1 MKERALTYD
10 QFMKLARENYDKG
23 GDSYVECWDER
34 TFAYLCEGVR
44 SDHEG
49 QRAGCFCTGA
59 GSGEGRAGNRPGS
72 HEGGM
77 VIVFNINDMASL
89 RAAYSFVRT
98 LREVTVPVENV
109 ARRDRHIADVKRE
122 IREFTHRPAPDS
134 RIIEEHGING
144 YIELVRLP
152 DELDDLNED
161 DAAEWFQA
169 NRYYEFRPTPYDCS
183 GQRFTNWY
191 KLHRRCGHWFAYHS
205 VSFDV

>member
-1 MKERALTYD
+1 MFEITDAEKLRDAYTLLAFIRDDVPTTTAEQKSGLAA
-10 QFMKLARENYDKG
+10 FMVSIKK
-23 GDSYVECWDER
+23 
-34 TFAYLCEGVR
+34 
-44 SDHEG
+44 
-49 QRAGCFCTGA
+49 
-59 GSGEGRAGNRPGS
+59 
-72 HEGGM
+72 
-77 VIVFNINDMASL
+77 
-89 RAAYSFVRT
+89 
-98 LREVTVPVENV
+98 
-109 ARRDRHIADVKRE
+109 E
-122 IREFTHRPAPDS
+122 IRAYNNRPAPDS

-169 NRYYEFRPTPYDCS
+169 NRYYEFRPTYYDCS

>member
-1 MKERALTYD
+1 
-10 QFMKLARENYDKG
+10 
-23 GDSYVECWDER
+23 
-34 TFAYLCEGVR
+34 
-44 SDHEG
+44 
-49 QRAGCFCTGA
+49 
-59 GSGEGRAGNRPGS
+59 
-72 HEGGM
+72 M
-77 VIVFNINDMASL
+77 VIVFDINDMASL

-122 IREFTHRPAPDS
+122 IRAYNHRPAPDS

-169 NRYYEFRPTPYDCS
+169 NRYYEFRPTYYDCS